1 MGVEDDLERLIEER
15 MVPVRRLLSSV
26 DDPQKSAQAAIA
38 AVSEVLQT
46 HVEALRLLARAIDD
60 MALDRT
66 RQNLESARQQ
76 LDTAL
81 EREHRPENPAEP
93 ERQPEGGLQPGRRP
107 NVPIERDRR
116 PDIVHERD
124 RRPQVERHRRPDV
137 EQPRPHPEH
146 PRPRP
151 RQL

>member
-1 MGVEDDLERLIEER
+1 MGVEDELERLIEER

-81 EREHRPENPAEP
+81 ERDPRPGSPPERDHRPGSPP
-93 ERQPEGGLQPGRRP
+93 ERERRP
-107 NVPIERDRR
+107 ESPHERAHR
-116 PDIVHERD
+116 PDIVRERG
-124 RRPQVERHRRPDV
+124 RRPDV
-137 EQPRPHPEH
+137 EHPRPHPE
-146 PRPRP
+146 RPRP
-151 RQL
+151 QP

>member
-1 MGVEDDLERLIEER
+1 MGVEDELERLIEER

-81 EREHRPENPAEP
+81 ERDPRPGGPPERERRPETPH
-93 ERQPEGGLQPGRRP
+93 ERAH
-107 NVPIERDRR
+107 R
-116 PDIVHERD
+116 PDIVRERG
-124 RRPQVERHRRPDV
+124 RRPDV
-137 EQPRPHPEH
+137 EHPRPHPE
-146 PRPRP
+146 RPRP
-151 RQL
+151 QP